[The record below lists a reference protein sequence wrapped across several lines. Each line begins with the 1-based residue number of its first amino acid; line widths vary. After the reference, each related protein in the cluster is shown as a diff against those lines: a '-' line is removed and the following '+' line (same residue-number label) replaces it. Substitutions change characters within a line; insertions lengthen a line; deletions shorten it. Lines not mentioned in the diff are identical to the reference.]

1 MILLPDVLRLA
12 AGIIFLGYASYS
24 DLKTRKVE
32 DKVWLLLG
40 GIGTAI
46 LVYEML
52 VLGCDV
58 YYYLSLILILA
69 LFFSFF
75 FEAGEKTSLKDLKI
89 NKKIWVLVWGI
100 AISTFLYLI
109 YAKLYISHDIL
120 FLNFL
125 AIPLIMCF
133 VYLLYVSRLLF
144 GGADAK
150 AVITIALLAPFYPQ
164 IFSEPVLGYFAVRY
178 FWPYPIVILTN
189 SIIVTLLLPI
199 WYLVYNIAK
208 KEIHFPSCLLGYKI
222 DIDLAKRKYVWPMEQ
237 IKDGKKLSVYFPKR
251 SENIKEN
258 LEKLRECGAKRIWV
272 TPKIPFMLFLLIG
285 FVLAY
290 ALGDILN
297 KIISIIFNL

>member
-1 MILLPDVLRLA
+1 MNPDVLRLA

-58 YYYLSLILILA
+58 YYYLSLILILT

-75 FEAGEKTSLKDLKI
+75 FETDTKTSLKNLKI
-89 NKKIWVLVWGI
+89 NKKIWVLIWCV
-100 AISTFLYLI
+100 ALTTFVYLI
-109 YAKLYISHDIL
+109 YTKLIHGFDIL

-125 AIPLIMCF
+125 AIPAVMLF
-133 VYLLYVSRLLF
+133 VYFLYISRLLF

-150 AVITIALLAPFYPQ
+150 AVITIALLAPFYPHAFFGP
-164 IFSEPVLGYFAVRY
+164 ILGYFVVRY

-189 SIIVTLLLPI
+189 SILVTLLLPI
-199 WYLVYNIAK
+199 WYLMYNIAK
-208 KEIHFPSCLLGYKI
+208 KELHFPSCLLGYKI
-222 DIDLAKRKYVWPMEQ
+222 DIDVAERKYVWPMEK
-237 IKDGKKLSVYFPKR
+237 IKDGKKLRVYFPKR
-251 SENIKEN
+251 SENIKAD
-258 LEKLRECGAKRIWV
+258 LEELRSSGMKKIWV

-290 ALGDILN
+290 ALGDILY